1 MPRVHLQAP
10 LTQATNGL
18 SVVDVPGA
26 TIGELIDAIESRH
39 GGLKKMIFN
48 ENGQL
53 HRHIIISVNEEDI
66 RFLENYDTAVFDD
79 DEISILPVIAGG

>member
-10 LTQATNGL
+10 LTQATGGQ
-18 SVVDVPGA
+18 SVVEAQGK
-26 TIGELIDAIESRH
+26 TIAELIDSIEAQH
-39 GGLKKMIFN
+39 GGPKKMIFN
-48 ENGQL
+48 EKGQL

-66 RFLENYDTAVFDD
+66 RFLEGYETAVFEE